1 MLKRRTKRKR
11 NPSEEEELRERRLE
25 VYKNLGLFLYNVVE
39 DGNPENLVN
48 AIILYNQ
55 GYICGDC
62 YNEEL
67 GEEPKDYLECVCEKC
82 PHCGFRRDLC
92 YLDIDY
98 KGPSLTYYTE
108 EERERV
114 KEAGYELILEILADD
129 VYNDGRKYNIIPD
142 FKYKNLNELK
152 KEFLKRSLQKDNID
166 LSRAKLSYLDL
177 SNINLSNAD
186 LSEADLSEADLIG
199 ANLSGANLSGADLFG
214 ANLTGADL
222 TEACLSEACLSGANL
237 SGANLSGANLYRA
250 NLYRANFTDSIIK
263 NTNFKHAKNI
273 NDAIN
278 LNIKNPND
286 KKNLKFLYLSN
297 SYSKKE
303 KFKKI

>member
-1 MLKRRTKRKR
+1 MIRKRIKKRR

-55 GYICGDC
+55 GYVCGDC

-82 PHCGFRRDLC
+82 PRCGFRRDLC

-98 KGPSLTYYTE
+98 KGPKAEDYSK

-129 VYNDGRKYNIIPD
+129 LYNDGRKYSIIPD
-142 FKYKNLNELK
+142 NKYKNLNKLK
-152 KEFLKRSLQKDNID
+152 KEFLNSILQKDDID
-166 LSRAKLSYLDL
+166 LSYAILSRVDL
-177 SNINLSNAD
+177 S
-186 LSEADLSEADLIG
+186 G
-199 ANLSGANLSGADLFG
+199 ANLSGANLSRVD
-214 ANLTGADL
+214 
-222 TEACLSEACLSGANL
+222 LSGANL
-237 SGANLSGANLYRA
+237 SGANLSGANLYGA
-250 NLYRANFTDSIIK
+250 SLYGANFTNAKIN
-263 NTNFKHAKNI
+263 NTNFTNVYHI
-273 NDAIN
+273 NKAIG
-278 LNIKNPND
+278 LIIPNPR
-286 KKNLKFLYLSN
+286 KKSIRRRK
-297 SYSKKE
+297 
-303 KFKKI
+303 